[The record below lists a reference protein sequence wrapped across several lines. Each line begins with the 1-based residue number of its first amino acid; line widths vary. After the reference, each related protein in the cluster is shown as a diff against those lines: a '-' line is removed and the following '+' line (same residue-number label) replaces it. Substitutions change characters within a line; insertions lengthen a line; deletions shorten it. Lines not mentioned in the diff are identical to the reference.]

1 MQSTQVLGNA
11 TILDQL
17 PGFKEVTIKREVT
30 QVQQ

>member
-17 PGFKEVTIKREVT
+17 PGFKEITIKREVT